1 MLKQRIITAVI
12 LVAVLSGVVLVLPP
26 PAALITLTLIISL
39 GIWEWSQFLTA
50 KSLLWRLLYVVVVL
64 TLIVGLWFYSFQPGA
79 LQLVLQISLAWWLVA
94 FVWVTRFPTAIPV
107 GVTVISGI
115 LVLGPAW
122 LALSRLLVAENG
134 LGWIVFI
141 LLLVWATDI
150 GAFAVGKLFG
160 RIKLIPRVSPGKTWE
175 GAIGGVA
182 VAAIVAFA
190 GAMFFQQDLLSFV
203 SLCLA
208 ASAISI
214 VGDLI
219 VSIFKRHAGLK
230 DSGEIFPGHGGMLD
244 RIDSICS
251 AAPVFVLG
259 LSWQGLV

>member
-259 LSWQGLV
+259 LSWQGLI

>member
-12 LVAVLSGVVLVLPP
+12 LLAVLAGVVLILPQ
-26 PAALITLTLIISL
+26 PAALITLNLVISL
-39 GIWEWSQFLTA
+39 GIWEWSQFLKV
-50 KSLLWRLLYVVVVL
+50 KSLQWRLLYVVLVL
-64 TLIVGLWFYSFQPGA
+64 TLMIALWFYSFRPGA
-79 LQLVLQISLAWWLVA
+79 LQLVLQVTLAWWLVA
-94 FVWVTRFPTAIPV
+94 FVWVTRFPTAIPLGV
-107 GVTVISGI
+107 GVLSGI

-122 LALSRLLVAENG
+122 LAVSRLLVAENG
-134 LGWIVFI
+134 LGWLIFI

-150 GAFAVGKLFG
+150 GAFAAGKLFG

-175 GAIGGVA
+175 GVIGGIVL
-182 VAAIVAFA
+182 AAIVAFA
-190 GAMFFQQDLLSFV
+190 GAMYFQQYRLGFV
-203 SLCLA
+203 SLCIA
-208 ASAISI
+208 VSAISI

>member
-12 LVAVLSGVVLVLPP
+12 LLAVLAGVVFILPP
-26 PAALITLTLIISL
+26 PAALITLTLIMSL
-39 GIWEWSQFLTA
+39 GIWEWSQFL
-50 KSLLWRLLYVVVVL
+50 KLESLLWRMLYVVVVL
-64 TLIVGLWFYSFQPGA
+64 ALMIVLWFYSFQPGA
-79 LQLVLQISLAWWLVA
+79 LQLVLQITLAWWLVA

-107 GVTVISGI
+107 GVTVLSGI
-115 LVLGPAW
+115 LVLVPAW
-122 LALSRLLVAENG
+122 LALSRLLVSENG
-134 LGWIVFI
+134 LGWVVFL

-160 RIKLIPRVSPGKTWE
+160 RIKLIPKVSPGKTWE
-175 GAIGGVA
+175 GVIGGIVL
-182 VAAIVAFA
+182 AAIVAFA
-190 GAMFFQQDLLSFV
+190 GATYFQQDRLSIV
-203 SLCLA
+203 SLGLA
-208 ASAISI
+208 VSVISI

-230 DSGEIFPGHGGMLD
+230 DSGELFPGHGGMLD

-251 AAPVFVLG
+251 AAPVFILG

>member
-1 MLKQRIITAVI
+1 MLKQRIITAAI

-259 LSWQGLV
+259 LSWQGLI

>member
-134 LGWIVFI
+134 VGWIVFI

-182 VAAIVAFA
+182 VAAIIAFA
-190 GAMFFQQDLLSFV
+190 GAMFFQQDMLSFV

-259 LSWQGLV
+259 LSWQGLI

>member
-134 LGWIVFI
+134 LGWIVFV

-259 LSWQGLV
+259 LSWQGLI

>member
-134 LGWIVFI
+134 VGWIVFI

-190 GAMFFQQDLLSFV
+190 GAMFFQQDMLSFV

-259 LSWQGLV
+259 LSWQGLI

>member
-134 LGWIVFI
+134 VGWIVFI

-259 LSWQGLV
+259 LSWQGLI